1 MELPNLLINSH
12 INNSNALQLLL
23 DSINLLEGAFNIY
36 IVIGGCYDLPY
47 YDISQRENQTIIKAN
62 HNSIDFTAFI
72 SILECSDILDIKENE
87 SFLYLHDTCK
97 VGLKFINKLKK
108 YNPFNTIRIGHPSMN
123 IGIYEMKTLKQFE
136 RNIMEL
142 KNNDPLKELF
152 FKNQGFNVEGLIL
165 YLSRCP
171 LIINNKAPYEVK
183 GYEDIYNTGYKRRID
198 YIECLDLYKFKA
210 NYPNS
215 ERNDK
220 NRLSL

>member
-23 DSINLLEGAFNIY
+23 DSINLLEGVFNIY
-36 IVIGGCYDLPY
+36 IVIGGCYDLPS
-47 YDISQRENQTIIKAN
+47 YDIAQRENQTLIKAN

-72 SILECSDILDIKENE
+72 SILECSDILHIKENE

-97 VGLKFINKLKK
+97 VGLEFINKLKK
-108 YNPFNTIRIGHPSMN
+108 YTPFNTIGIGHPSMN

-165 YLSRCP
+165 HLSRCP

-183 GYEDIYNTGYKRRID
+183 GYEDVYNTGFKRRID

-210 NYPNS
+210 NYPKC

-220 NRLSL
+220 NKLSL